1 MPANTTHA
9 TSAGPMLDQR
19 RRRWANIGPALVQRL
34 VFAGE
39 TRGRKM
45 LMAQRHS
52 VGVILNYSY

>member
-1 MPANTTHA
+1 
-9 TSAGPMLDQR
+9 MLDQR